1 VAAKRLGVLAGAFN
15 PVTKAHL
22 ALLDASLSIVDE
34 AVCFVPRAYP
44 HKDIHG
50 ASLEDR
56 IEMLRRAGGDYQIET
71 GEGGLFIEI
80 ARHLR
85 AIHKHAD
92 LYFICGR
99 DAAERVVNWNY
110 GEPGAIERML
120 DEFHLLVAARQGD
133 YAAPEHVRHR
143 IHRLPIAAGYDELSS
158 SEVRRRIAAGEP
170 WEHLVPE
177 SIVDMVRRIYR
188 AP

>member
-1 VAAKRLGVLAGAFN
+1 VARKRLGILAGAFN

-22 ALLDASLSIVDE
+22 ALLDAALAIVDE
-34 AVCFVPRAYP
+34 AVCFVPRTYP

-56 IEMLRRAGGDYQIET
+56 VAMLRRAGDDYKVET

-80 ARHLR
+80 ARQVQTVHPET
-85 AIHKHAD
+85 D

-110 GEPGAIERML
+110 GEAGAIERML

-133 YAAPEHVRHR
+133 YNASEHVRHR
-143 IHRLPIAAGYDELSS
+143 IHRLPLAAGYDALSS

-177 SIVDMVRRIYR
+177 SIVEMVRRIYH
-188 AP
+188 PD